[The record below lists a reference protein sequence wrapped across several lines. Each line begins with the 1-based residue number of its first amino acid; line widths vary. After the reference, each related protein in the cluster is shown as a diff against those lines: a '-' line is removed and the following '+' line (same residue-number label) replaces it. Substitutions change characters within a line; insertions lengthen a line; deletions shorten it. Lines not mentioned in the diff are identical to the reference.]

1 MAQIESLDAWADWS
15 DLHAPNEKLQQAV
28 LRLYNRFSDLWHE
41 VYGERPEPLRA
52 KGRERACQLFFSIEK
67 NGNQVEA
74 QFEVDQLDPDQPDW
88 EASVT
93 LEGERLFASEVLPP
107 YLLSE
112 MDAPESR
119 TEVHELYRTL
129 IRALTEDEQGGE

>member
-1 MAQIESLDAWADWS
+1 MAQIESLNEWAEWGS
-15 DLHAPNEKLQQAV
+15 LHAPNDKLQSGV
-28 LRLYNRFSDLWHE
+28 LRLYNRFSDLWNE

-52 KGRERACQLFFSIEK
+52 EGRERACRLIFAIDRNDER
-67 NGNQVEA
+67 VEA

-129 IRALTEDEQGGE
+129 IRALTEDEPAGE